1 MKKIV
6 FLTLLLLAGFQLNA
20 QYERILPLYADSS
33 EYKLVMRTEE
43 HINDRYESRDNLTVR
58 VKGDTSVI
66 FYNDYGDGLISRLM
80 IPYSIYS
87 ILSGFEETIVGRAC
101 EKPECTY
108 SILFEIGTYRLRVPI
123 DILEAEQL
131 SSLMLELEK

>member
-1 MKKIV
+1 MKTV
-6 FLTLLLLAGFQLNA
+6 GLFLLIFLCASNVRA
-20 QYERILPLYADSS
+20 QYEPILPLFKDSS
-33 EYKLVMRTEE
+33 AYKLVLRTEE

-58 VKGDTSVI
+58 VNGDTSVV

-80 IPYSIYS
+80 IPYSIYDVLAAFES
-87 ILSGFEETIVGRAC
+87 NILTRLC

-108 SILFEIGTYRLRVPI
+108 SVLFEIGEHRLRVPV
-123 DILEAEQL
+123 DILDAEQV